1 MYDRLKSTRF
11 TVFLIVLL
19 DIMGLGLIIPSQP
32 FLAKSFGAHPGTI
45 TLLGTVYSLMQF
57 GLSPVWGSLSDRFG
71 RRPILLCTI
80 LLTFIGHCAF
90 ALSSTLLM
98 LFVARAAAGIGAAN
112 ISTAQAVLSD
122 THPAAER
129 SRAMALI
136 GAAFGLGFVFGPAL
150 GGLLFQLDH
159 RAPAGFAALLSALNM
174 VLVYFTLAETRPALI
189 EHKRGDLSFLKFLQ
203 SDGSLRQLLLTTL
216 LTMTA
221 FALMEHSVGLFIESV
236 WVPAN
241 NPDSMTKATTLTS
254 IFMVVVGISAVFV
267 QGFLVRRWLKTTS
280 ETKLFRFGLITIAF
294 GLILIPSLGW
304 VGSYPLFLISGAF
317 LALGS
322 GMFNPSMA
330 GLVSLA
336 CPANRQ
342 GLGLAM
348 NQSASALGRIIGPTF
363 AGILFL
369 SGVQMPF
376 IVGGLLTCLALGL
389 STRIKVSR

>member
-150 GGLLFQLDH
+150 GG
-159 RAPAGFAALLSALNM
+159 
-174 VLVYFTLAETRPALI
+174 
-189 EHKRGDLSFLKFLQ
+189 
-203 SDGSLRQLLLTTL
+203 
-216 LTMTA
+216 
-221 FALMEHSVGLFIESV
+221 
-236 WVPAN
+236 
-241 NPDSMTKATTLTS
+241 
-254 IFMVVVGISAVFV
+254 
-267 QGFLVRRWLKTTS
+267 
-280 ETKLFRFGLITIAF
+280 
-294 GLILIPSLGW
+294 
-304 VGSYPLFLISGAF
+304 
-317 LALGS
+317 
-322 GMFNPSMA
+322 
-330 GLVSLA
+330 A
-336 CPANRQ
+336 CFF
-342 GLGLAM
+342 
-348 NQSASALGRIIGPTF
+348 S
-363 AGILFL
+363 
-369 SGVQMPF
+369 
-376 IVGGLLTCLALGL
+376 
-389 STRIKVSR
+389 